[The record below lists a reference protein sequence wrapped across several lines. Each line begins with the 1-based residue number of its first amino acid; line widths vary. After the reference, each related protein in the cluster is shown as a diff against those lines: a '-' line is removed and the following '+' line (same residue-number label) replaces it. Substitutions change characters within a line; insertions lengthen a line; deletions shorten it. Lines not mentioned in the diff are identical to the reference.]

1 MVVHIRTPI
10 WRCVIYILVLLH
22 IILRVEAQNNE
33 GQQTLG
39 KENEA
44 TAVFEKTV
52 QEEDL
57 LKKKDADVKV
67 GAVPKKDEA
76 NLGFTHAFV
85 ASISVIIVSEIG
97 DKTFFIAAILA
108 MKHSRL
114 TVFAGAIS
122 ALGLMTFL
130 SVCLGFATMI
140 IPRAVTFFVCTAL
153 LAVFGVKML
162 YDGWKMSPDEGKGE
176 FEEVSAELQ
185 KTEGTQSGVQR
196 MPEGRRGCSQCSSEE
211 TSVVPWSSD
220 LTHLHPS
227 IHPHLPG

>member
-1 MVVHIRTPI
+1 M
-10 WRCVIYILVLLH
+10 
-22 IILRVEAQNNE
+22 
-33 GQQTLG
+33 
-39 KENEA
+39 
-44 TAVFEKTV
+44 KT
-52 QEEDL
+52 
-57 LKKKDADVKV
+57 DV
-67 GAVPKKDEA
+67 AMPKKNEA

-108 MKHSRL
+108 MKHSRF

-162 YDGWKMSPDEGKGE
+162 YDGWKMSPDEGKEE

-185 KTEGTQSGVQR
+185 KTEGTVSRGVHYR
-196 MPEGRRGCSQCSSEE
+196 ERD
-211 TSVVPWSSD
+211 W
-220 LTHLHPS
+220 
-227 IHPHLPG
+227 